1 MMLLEPR
8 SEFDSCVVGVC
19 YDNDKAIYD
28 TELVLE
34 TLMRIYELNR
44 EDALDWFEYNILRSL
59 PYHEDS
65 PLFMNT
71 DFELEE

>member
-19 YDNDKAIYD
+19 YGTDKAIY
-28 TELVLE
+28 LVLE
-34 TLMRIYELNR
+34 TLYELNR
-44 EDALDWFEYNILRSL
+44 EDAFDWFEYNILRSL